1 MAEVEKMRAGEKT
14 GGESFF
20 SQEREE
26 RNQVP
31 RGGFYRGSTPR
42 PRRQQKTKR
51 AERATVAHSPPGE
64 KFEAPT
70 PSDSRARR
78 TRALISQAKR
88 PIQPG
93 RDGTAVSSPHAP
105 RLKRSAL
112 KSYVR
117 TVPSRQVTLDPLL
130 TKVAERS
137 PSGTDSVSPDPVLT
151 PSQNRKAVLVR
162 REFRLARPRYY
173 KQI

>member
-1 MAEVEKMRAGEKT
+1 MRKSSRKGTKSPAAAFIGEARQSHT
-14 GGESFF
+14 ARAVVQGGKKS
-20 SQEREE
+20 
-26 RNQVP
+26 
-31 RGGFYRGSTPR
+31 
-42 PRRQQKTKR
+42 
-51 AERATVAHSPPGE
+51 TVARFTLGE

-70 PSDSRARR
+70 PSISHARR
-78 TRALISQAKR
+78 TRTLISQAKH
-88 PIQPG
+88 PI
-93 RDGTAVSSPHAP
+93 RSRHDGTAVSSPHAP

-130 TKVAERS
+130 TKVAGRS

-173 KQI
+173 KQT